1 MKRITVIG
9 GGTGTFVVLSGLKKY
24 DVDLSVIV
32 SMMDSGGSTGRLR
45 DQLGVLP
52 PGDVRQCLLALSE
65 AQLFWRKLFL
75 YRFDSGDLKGHNF
88 GNILIS
94 TLEKISPN
102 YQRVIDKA
110 SFILR
115 SKGNVYPVTFEKSNL
130 SVQYQNGEV
139 VEGEGEIDKP
149 RGSDIK
155 IDKAYLNPLPK
166 PNPLAIKAI
175 EKAHMI
181 ILGPGDIYTSL
192 IPNLLVPG
200 IKEACTK
207 SNAKIVYIMNLMTKN
222 GQTNGYTAQDHI
234 RIIEKYLGRNID
246 IVLMNKKKIAQPILD
261 FYKSEGEE
269 LVSDNLIGDARIY
282 RLDLLSK
289 TVYNK
294 EEHDTAE
301 RSLVRHD
308 SQKIAKFIMELITK
322 K

>member
-65 AQLFWRKLFL
+65 AELFWRKLFL

-115 SKGNVYPVTFEKSNL
+115 SKGTVFPVTFQKSNL
-130 SVQYQNGEV
+130 LVKYQNGDI

-149 RGSDIK
+149 RAEDIK
-155 IDKAYLNPLPK
+155 IDSAFLK
-166 PNPLAIKAI
+166 PTPEVNPLAVKAI
-175 EKAHMI
+175 ERAHTI

-200 IKEACTK
+200 IKESIQQTK
-207 SNAKIVYIMNLMTKN
+207 AKIVYIMNLMTKN
-222 GQTNGYTAQDHI
+222 GQTNGYTATSHVHT
-234 RIIEKYLGRNID
+234 IEEYLGRQVDVI
-246 IVLMNKKKIAQPILD
+246 LLNKKKIAQPIID
-261 FYKSEGEE
+261 YYHNGGEE
-269 LVSDNLIGDARIY
+269 LVIDDLKEDSRVI

-294 EEHDTAE
+294 DNSDTAE

-308 SQKIAKFIMELITK
+308 SAKIAKSIIELISK
-322 K
+322 

>member
-1 MKRITVIG
+1 MKRVTVIG
-9 GGTGTFVVLSGLKKY
+9 GGTGTFVVLSGLKKC

-102 YQRVIDKA
+102 YQQVINKA

-130 SVQYQNGEV
+130 SVKYQNGDII
-139 VEGEGEIDKP
+139 EGEGEIDKP
-149 RGSDIK
+149 RVENIK
-155 IDKAYLNPLPK
+155 IEKAYLNPLPLA
-166 PNPLAIKAI
+166 NPLAIKAI
-175 EKAHMI
+175 DKAHTL

-200 IKEACTK
+200 IKEACIK
-207 SNAKIVYIMNLMTKN
+207 SNARIVYIMNLMTKN
-222 GQTNGYTAQDHI
+222 GQTNGYTASDHVNVV
-234 RIIEKYLGRNID
+234 EEYLGRKID
-246 IVLMNKKKIAQPILD
+246 VILMNKKKIVQPILD

-269 LVSDNLIGDARIY
+269 LVVDDLKDDVRIN

-308 SQKIAKFIMELITK
+308 SQKIARFIMELISK